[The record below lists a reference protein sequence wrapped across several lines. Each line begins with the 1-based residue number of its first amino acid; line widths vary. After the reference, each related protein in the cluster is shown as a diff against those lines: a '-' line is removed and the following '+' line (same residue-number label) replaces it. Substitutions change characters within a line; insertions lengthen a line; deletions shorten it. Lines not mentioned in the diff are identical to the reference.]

1 MSTDSPSSNPSRRPK
16 RPNRLLAAVAA
27 IATLAGGI
35 GLGFNLRPDEN
46 DRAVP
51 SATEVEQATTVVLS
65 DGQTIDLADLPPD
78 SGAALNDAVYPQETT
93 ADGVAV
99 QSDRLVGVP
108 TIAAGPIVPNPGG
121 APDLTPDPEAGVTG
135 TPPAQVSLP
144 DVAAPATPTG
154 RLYDLAATAI
164 NLSDSAVAVDS
175 PARPLVPVR
184 TGGGSGAAGVPAFVD
199 PCTISDDG
207 CTDGISGTILADRAT
222 PPLQYLGAKEV
233 RWIDFA
239 APECRRQLPNYD
251 RTRDLMFA
259 MFFNQ
264 PVEGTVNVTW
274 PRGPE
279 YPPLS
284 AAVVV
289 RFRTAH
295 TLKVSDAGFSAWHR
309 AFDAGVS
316 IPPVPH
322 CALVPLDSLRPLEA
336 DCGQPEYS
344 CTIYPRL
351 QIDLPRLGADFFD
364 PMTIWFSKGSPYY
377 PGSEQLRR
385 AGVRIEPLDDQ
396 TIEVR
401 APVYVETQGL
411 DGVSDGR
418 AGIVVAA
425 LYPAGISC
433 EDVNPLSAVLQPVPV
448 SRQLIR
454 TRYWD
459 PDPAILGTREAVI
472 PLTFTGYLGAGETLA
487 LCIHWVTQSAS
498 SIDDRQIQAI
508 EQHTVVPPL
517 SGSTEIRVTAASPD
531 IDLSAVRLGWV
542 DPSAALLASCFNERV
557 LSSGTLRCVLHAPL
571 FVPPEPVTLHV
582 NYDPGPP
589 PPEGTV
595 TFQAYNGRVTF
606 TIDNRGCA
614 SNVCFNPETHRVN
627 MRRGVDDQERWVDVQ
642 IIRKP
647 YADLP
652 QLVPVGP
659 RHFGDRDTRRWSI
672 DPWGVSTPPPP
683 VTEATYALE
692 PVLDVVGAYATPN
705 TANPTTAIDVHLR
718 IDRPVGVDVTA
729 RARYATEEQCPQ
741 VSVHN
746 ITLSDRKTITVSGL
760 CPGTTYE
767 FDVLLAV
774 DLDADPVASYPYS
787 ARTSRLSATTDRA
800 PVANGYGWAAEA
812 VVVRWS
818 SAGSDSNNRLA
829 PRMENVTGR
838 LIVGPTSSA
847 GVQWVGCDFW
857 GADSLASGLPVAG
870 DVAIDF
876 TMSYEPSCAHTMNTR
891 RVIRVAAWVHWD
903 GVTTLVRQFESDNG
917 AVVEVTLRRIP

>member
-1 MSTDSPSSNPSRRPK
+1 MSADSPSSNPSK
-16 RPNRLLAAVAA
+16 RSMRLSRRLLAAIASV
-27 IATLAGGI
+27 ATLAGGI
-35 GLGFNLRPDEN
+35 GLGYALRPGQN
-46 DRAVP
+46 GRAVP
-51 SATEVEQATTVVLS
+51 SASKVEQPTTVLLS
-65 DGQTIDLADLPPD
+65 NGQSVNLADLPPD
-78 SGAALNDAVYPQETT
+78 SGAALNEAVYPQSAT

-108 TIAAGPIVPNPGG
+108 TNAAGPIVANPGG
-121 APDLTPDPEAGVTG
+121 APDLTPDPEAGITG
-135 TPPAQVSLP
+135 TPPEQALLP

-164 NLSDSAVAVDS
+164 NLSDSAVAVDT
-175 PARPLVPVR
+175 PARPQIPVR
-184 TGGGSGAAGVPAFVD
+184 TGAGSGAAGVPAFVD
-199 PCTISDDG
+199 PCTVSAAG
-207 CTDGISGTILADRAT
+207 CPGGLSGTILADRAR

-233 RWIDFA
+233 RWIDFD

-264 PVEGTVNVTW
+264 PVDGTVNVTW

-322 CALVPLDSLRPLEA
+322 CALVPLESLRPLEA

-351 QIDLPRLGADFFD
+351 HIDLPRLGANFFD
-364 PMTIWFSKGSPYY
+364 PMTIWFSKGSQSYY

-401 APVYVETQGL
+401 APVYVDTQGL

-418 AGIVVAA
+418 AGRVQAA
-425 LYPAGISC
+425 LYPAGIKC
-433 EDVNPLSAVLQPVPV
+433 EDVNPLTFQQLIPV

-454 TRYWD
+454 TRYWT
-459 PDPAILGTREAVI
+459 PDPAIPGTREAVI

-487 LCIHWVTQSAS
+487 LCVHWLSFSAN
-498 SIDDRQIQAI
+498 SIDQPVILAI
-508 EQHTVVPPL
+508 EQHTVMPPQ
-517 SGSTEIRVTAASPD
+517 SGSTEIRVTAASAG
-531 IDLSAVRLGWV
+531 IDLADVRLGWIN
-542 DPSAALLASCFNERV
+542 PSEALLARCFNGRD
-557 LSSGTLRCVLHAPL
+557 LSAGTLRCLLQAPL
-571 FVPPEPVTLHV
+571 FVPPEPVTMV
-582 NYDPGPP
+582 VAVDAGGPP
-589 PPEGTV
+589 EAPEPVV
-595 TFQAYNGRVTF
+595 TPAGRVTF
-606 TIDNRGCA
+606 VIDNRGCQP
-614 SNVCFNPETHRVN
+614 SDCFNSEIHRVN
-627 MRRGVDDQERWVDVQ
+627 LLGADAQDRWVEVQ

-647 YADLP
+647 YASGP
-652 QLVPVGP
+652 QLVPAGPALVGEA
-659 RHFGDRDTRRWSI
+659 DTRRWKI

-692 PVLDVVGAYATPN
+692 PVLDVVGAFATRN
-705 TANPTTAIDVHLR
+705 AANPTTAIDVHLR
-718 IDRPVGVDVTA
+718 IDRPVEVLLTA
-729 RARYATEEQCPQ
+729 RARYEPGAVCPSVQ
-741 VSVHN
+741 VFDETVG
-746 ITLSDRKTITVSGL
+746 DRKTITVSGL
-760 CPGTTYE
+760 CPGTNYE
-767 FDVLLAV
+767 FDVRLNNPANNLGT
-774 DLDADPVASYPYS
+774 SYPYS
-787 ARTSRLSATTDRA
+787 PRTSRLSATTDRV
-800 PVANGYGWAAEA
+800 PVAAGYGWSAEA
-812 VVVRWS
+812 VVVQWF
-818 SAGSDSNNRLA
+818 SADATGRPVLVA

-847 GVQWVGCDFW
+847 GVQWVGCDVW
-857 GADSLASGLPVAG
+857 GADSLTSGQPVAG
-870 DVAIDF
+870 DVHVDF
-876 TMSYEPSCAHTMNTR
+876 TMSYEPSCTHTRNTR
-891 RVIRVAAWVHWD
+891 RVIRAAGWVHWD
-903 GVTTLVRQFESDNG
+903 GVTTITRQFQSDNG
-917 AVVEVTLRRIP
+917 AIVEVTLRRIP